1 MNKLKAVAL
10 LTCLL
15 TAFAVNVQAQNNKR
29 GWQLELKK
37 ASLDLSSTDVKN
49 AEDYKN
55 FPNAKLTSDSQTL
68 VKGHLHL
75 SGDYFARNFVW
86 GNEVLLDYGKTT
98 LKPVD
103 GEKTTNETSDSILFT
118 SSYTHRLW
126 QAENAL
132 GGFEAG
138 PFGSLSYQTE
148 FNSQGDSRLKKVL
161 RAAAG
166 VKIFEG
172 KYIKNFHLA
181 GFAEDDFTYDP
192 SSENYGWEALLRIEH
207 PIRDGV
213 KGVYSGMFRNY
224 LYRSREEMTDI
235 DYEASLDA
243 RLDVAVMK
251 EISIAPFIQYYTAQA
266 RAFGKRGQNLQI
278 GISFGFSHTF
288 IKAKEVN
295 E

>member
-15 TAFAVNVQAQNNKR
+15 TAFAVNTQAQNNKR

-49 AEDYKN
+49 AEDYKD

-86 GNEVLLDYGKTT
+86 GNELLLDYGKTT

-138 PFGSLSYQTE
+138 PFASLSYQTE
-148 FNSQGDSRLKKVL
+148 FNSQGDSPLKKVL

-224 LYRSREEMTDI
+224 LYRSREEATDI

-243 RLDVAVMK
+243 RMDVAVMK